1 MSMSTYGLKYFLSV
15 LALVFIIEGIPYF
28 LSPNGIK
35 KWLAM
40 VKEMSNSM
48 LRGMGFFFILL
59 GLAILYLA
67 LRVL

>member
-1 MSMSTYGLKYFLSV
+1 MSTYGLKYFLSV

-28 LSPNGIK
+28 LSPVGIK